1 VEALAGALNEQ
12 LSPSAL
18 RPPLPAAKAAL
29 EALMQQI
36 SSAAAAISMINLMA
50 GPSLKTARYRGLTVV
65 YIIKVPWRPGGESAR
80 YLHKNHAVLRHRNP
94 SRVLIDVQGAYH
106 SV

>member
-1 VEALAGALNEQ
+1 MAGALNEQ

-50 GPSLKTARYRGLTVV
+50 RSLPENRAISRGCHLFISPKSRVWPV
-65 YIIKVPWRPGGESAR
+65 ANRPGTCIKTMQYCIIGTPA
-80 YLHKNHAVLRHRNP
+80 
-94 SRVLIDVQGAYH
+94 GF
-106 SV
+106 

>member
-1 VEALAGALNEQ
+1 MAGALNEQ

-50 GPSLKTARYRGLTVV
+50 RSSLKTARYRGVV
-65 YIIKVPWRPGGESAR
+65 TSLYHQSPVAARWRIGPVFA
-80 YLHKNHAVLRHRNP
+80 
-94 SRVLIDVQGAYH
+94 
-106 SV
+106 